1 MATITRTSSP
11 DARSSRERN
20 AVRVMV
26 AIRNSAE
33 DDRSNRPDCDSTDAL
48 PPDPDSGLTG

>member
-1 MATITRTSSP
+1 MATITWTSSP
-11 DARSSRERN
+11 DARSCRERN

-33 DDRSNRPDCDSTDAL
+33 DDRSNRPDCDSIKPDTPRTD
-48 PPDPDSGLTG
+48 